1 MRGLRRTAGAVAAAL
16 GALALGAAL
25 ALLAGFLYA
34 WVRGEPTGA
43 MVAWILGLFFLAAL
57 LLGAFGA
64 TLPDEAAA
72 AEAEAPAGEPVPAP
86 ADGVRSVDGG
96 DEGEKAEEGEEGD
109 WYDPLVFGLILVGLV
124 AGGPFGIAGYEALKP
139 TTGSTA
145 PTAPAPAPAPGTTPS
160 ASASPSPS
168 AAPSVTPGDAAV
180 AWTVPATGGPYDTA
194 PGAWAVGEAVV
205 QIRSDGLSAYAVRDG
220 AVRWNVPA
228 PRREAVCA
236 TGREAVGNIGIVA
249 FGRHR
254 KPCAHLLAVHTSTG
268 QVLWRQRA
276 EGAGI
281 PAYGLAVGGATVVVA
296 EDRVVRGR
304 AAETGEPR
312 WQRPRDRGCA
322 VRALDADDER
332 VLLVEQCGAGARLVA
347 LETRTGEESW
357 TTALPVESVVAAA
370 VVSVTPAV
378 VALNEEDPRGTHA
391 VLAFDDR
398 GTPRATIPVHGPAGT
413 LALPDQVSETG
424 RGGRA
429 VVVGDRLIALAGQGS
444 SAPHK
449 VVALGLKDG
458 RPAWEHAPEG
468 GSVEAL
474 SPAPDG
480 RIAVLAGGPGV
491 VLLDATTG
499 APRGGTATKD
509 PRAVVSLD
517 PLLLLPATGAHVVLN
532 RTPAPPAPALFA
544 LR

>member
-43 MVAWILGLFFLAAL
+43 TVAWILGLFFLAAL

-64 TLPDEAAA
+64 TLPNEEPA
-72 AEAEAPAGEPVPAP
+72 AEASAAEPAP
-86 ADGVRSVDGG
+86 APTDGVRSVDGG
-96 DEGEKAEEGEEGD
+96 DEGDKGEEGD

-139 TTGSTA
+139 TTGT
-145 PTAPAPAPAPGTTPS
+145 TAPAAPAPGTTPS

-168 AAPSVTPGDAAV
+168 AAPSATPGDAAV

-194 PGAWAVGEAVV
+194 PDAWGVGEAVV

-220 AVRWNVPA
+220 AVRWNVAA

-322 VRALDADDER
+322 VRALDADEER

-357 TTALPVESVVAAA
+357 TRALPVESVVAAA

-378 VALNEEDPRGTHA
+378 VVLNEDDPRGTHA

-398 GTPRATIPVHGPAGT
+398 GTPRATIPGHGPAGT
-413 LALPDQVSETG
+413 LVLPDQVSETG

-449 VVALGLKDG
+449 VVALGLNDG

-474 SPAPDG
+474 APAPDG
-480 RIAVLAGGPGV
+480 RIAVLTGGPGV

-517 PLLLLPATGAHVVLN
+517 PLLLPTTGAHVVLN
-532 RTPAPPAPALFA
+532 RTRPYLATALFA